1 MKDTLPDRVRL
12 GAFEVDLRAGELSD
26 GQCTICLQEQ
36 PLAVLLAV
44 LRMLV
49 ERAGEIVTRD
59 ELKRKLWPND
69 TVVDFDHGINAAIR
83 RLRQALGDSAEQPKY
98 LATIARRGYRL
109 LVPVEQISASGNG
122 PSRSGN
128 AGAAFSDDRSTVS
141 QTEAKTANLI
151 GKKVSHYRVLSVLG
165 AGGMGLVYKAEDLKL
180 GRRVALKF
188 LPEEFGEDPKALE
201 RFERE
206 AQTASS
212 LNHPNICTM
221 VEEGI
226 YDSSNECQSYGS
238 HQLCL
243 SRCETRPSSPP
254 FTHRNHQSSLNVF
267 FEFLGRW
274 GAGSGALI
282 LAACR
287 YPF

>member
-36 PLAVLLAV
+36 PLAV

-109 LVPVEQISASGNG
+109 LVPVERVPASANRDPQSEDTGF
-122 PSRSGN
+122 
-128 AGAAFSDDRSTVS
+128 AFSLDRATVS

>member
-36 PLAVLLAV
+36 PLAV

-122 PSRSGN
+122 SSRSGN

>member
-36 PLAVLLAV
+36 PLAV

-122 PSRSGN
+122 SSRSGN
-128 AGAAFSDDRSTVS
+128 AGAAFSDDRATVS

>member
-36 PLAVLLAV
+36 PLAV